1 MSRWPF
7 TKGLHDL
14 GHGCFAYVQ
23 PDGSWGYNNAGLIVD
38 GDETL
43 LVDTLFDLP
52 LTAEMLATMRAKVP
66 AARQIGTL
74 VNTHAN
80 GDHTYGNQL
89 VEGARIVASRAC
101 RDEMEKRPPEAF
113 INKVRNW
120 QQEGESGRIIWE
132 LMGRKF
138 DFDGIV
144 NVLPSETFERRHDL
158 RVGDKHVHLVNV
170 GPAHSRGDTVV
181 FVPKDRTVFTGD
193 IVFSESHPVMW
204 AGPVANW
211 ISACDLILASDV
223 ETVVPGHGPA
233 GDKRAVQA
241 MRDYLT
247 ILRDESRTRYDAG
260 IGWAEAAAD
269 IVRTHF
275 TGWLD
280 RERVFVNVNS
290 LYREFSG
297 ETRPL
302 AVTKVYEAMAGWYWV
317 NQAR

>member
-1 MSRWPF
+1 MPRWPF

-14 GHGCFAYVQ
+14 GQGCFAYVQ

-52 LTAEMLATMRAKVP
+52 LTAEMLRTMRSAVP
-66 AARQIGTL
+66 AAGRIGTL

-113 INKVRNW
+113 IDKVRNW

-138 DFDGIV
+138 AFDGIH
-144 NVLPSETFERRHDL
+144 NVLPTITFERRHDL
-158 RVGDKHVHLVNV
+158 QVGDKHVHLVNV

-181 FVPKDRTVFTGD
+181 FVPKDKTVFTGD
-193 IVFSESHPVMW
+193 IIFSESHPVMW

-211 ISACDLILASDV
+211 IAACDLILASDV
-223 ETVVPGHGPA
+223 ETVVPGHGPL

-260 IGWAEAAAD
+260 LGWAEAAAD

-275 TGWLD
+275 TSWID

-290 LYREFSG
+290 LYREFAG

-302 AVTKVYEAMAGWYWV
+302 AVTKVYEAMADWYWA
-317 NQAR
+317 NK